1 MYVIRQT
8 TGDKLGDV
16 AELARQ
22 LRDAAV
28 LAGPQDEQAAA
39 VCAAVGAELDAILTN
54 RRDQDPVFEVTTVPG
69 LGTGTRG

>member
-22 LRDAAV
+22 LRDAAM
-28 LAGPQDEQAAA
+28 LAGPQEGQAAA
-39 VCAAVGAELDAILTN
+39 VCAAVGAELAAILTN
-54 RRDQDPVFEVTTVPG
+54 RRDRDPVLDLTVVPG
-69 LGTGTRG
+69 IGTGTRG